1 MSMLFKHIF
10 KNVKKS
16 IIPQY
21 VTDKEFLIDLRPGF
35 QHSVPHANLR
45 LFMLFLCLATPFS
58 LLNMQSVIRKTSEKI
73 QNCFPC
79 NSVHP
84 DKAMLEGYY

>member
-10 KNVKKS
+10 ENVES

-21 VTDKEFLIDLRPGF
+21 VTDKGFLIDLRPGF

-58 LLNMQSVIRKTSEKI
+58 LLNTQSVTVRLQKKSRTVFLVI
-73 QNCFPC
+73 QYTQIKPC
-79 NSVHP
+79 
-84 DKAMLEGYY
+84 

>member
-10 KNVKKS
+10 ENVES

-21 VTDKEFLIDLRPGF
+21 VTDKGFLIDLRPGF

-58 LLNMQSVIRKTSEKI
+58 LLNMQSVTVRLQKKSRTVFLVI
-73 QNCFPC
+73 QYTQIKPC
-79 NSVHP
+79 
-84 DKAMLEGYY
+84 

>member
-10 KNVKKS
+10 ENVES

-21 VTDKEFLIDLRPGF
+21 VTDKGFLIDLRPRF

-58 LLNMQSVIRKTSEKI
+58 LLNTQSVTVRLQKKSRTVFLVI
-73 QNCFPC
+73 QYTQIKPC
-79 NSVHP
+79 
-84 DKAMLEGYY
+84 